1 MQNKVI
7 LISIDGMRSDAMQTC
22 GNPYVKELEK
32 LCTYNYGS
40 QAVLP
45 SDTLPCHYSMTHAQI
60 PEKHGVKTNTY
71 VKPENGVPGI
81 FEMVRQAG
89 GTTGMFYNWEYL
101 RDLAVPG
108 SYTFS
113 FCVNI
118 DYDDLS
124 DDVVTDHCLKAID
137 RYHPDFVMLYMLDLD
152 EKGGHS
158 NGWMSEEYLRRLSIA
173 LDNVKR
179 TIAHCG
185 QEYSIIITADHG
197 GHDYTHGSAAPE
209 DMTIPLFLYGPRFAP
224 GKTMDN
230 TSLIDIP
237 PTAAAIMGIEP
248 HPDWDGRSLVNQ

>member
-7 LISIDGMRSDAMQTC
+7 LISIDGMRSDAMQMC

-71 VKPENGVPGI
+71 VKPEHGVPGI

-89 GTTGMFYNWEYL
+89 GTTGMFYNWDYL

-197 GHDYTHGSAAPE
+197 NADNAVNADGSPNTAHSLNPVPFIVVDNDVKEVKNGILADIAP
-209 DMTIPLFLYGPRFAP
+209 TILKL
-224 GKTMDN
+224 
-230 TSLIDIP
+230 
-237 PTAAAIMGIEP
+237 MGIEQP
-248 HPDWDGRSLVNQ
+248 AAMTGQPLI